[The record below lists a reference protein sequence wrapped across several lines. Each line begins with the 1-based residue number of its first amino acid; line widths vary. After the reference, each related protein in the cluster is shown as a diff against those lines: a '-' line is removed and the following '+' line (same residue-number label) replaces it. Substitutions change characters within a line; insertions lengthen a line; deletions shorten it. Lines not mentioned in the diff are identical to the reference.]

1 MTHILLLMIK
11 WILFLIFI
19 PIVSNGQSTDSLIT
33 SSLDEIILS
42 DMRPVKY
49 LPWTYRK
56 DTVSNGDT
64 YQNSVRN
71 LMDRLPGIQSFNG
84 ENFAQ
89 DVRIAIRGYGSR
101 SAFGIRGIRI
111 FQDGIPLTSPD
122 GTSQLDELSIYDIQE
137 LDVVRSGL
145 AARLGNASGGAISMK
160 STAFK
165 KGLTINTRVNSLG
178 SFDAG
183 LKYGLSK
190 GKVENVLSI
199 HHHSFKS
206 KRAYAEAQ
214 NNTLYNKTRWAVNNQ
229 WQLNF
234 INSLYY
240 SPEGN
245 DPGALTEGEFL
256 NNKYQANAR
265 NVLFKAGELVG
276 GMLSAIK
283 SIYTPTENVTWITT
297 MFYRKR
303 VFTGRLPFE
312 AGGWVDLNRD
322 FLGFNNAF
330 EYRGFKNSIF
340 TLGQSAEYQ
349 DDRRKL
355 YRNLSGSKG
364 SSTADQ
370 NESVVNLALYQQWQL
385 NLSRFSFHQLIR
397 FDYNYYRLIDHF
409 LSDGALDGQKKYN
422 RLNGAMGIGYHFSKL
437 AIVYANISTSFEM
450 PALNELTNNPDGT
463 TGFNTDLNPE
473 SSLQSELGLKISP
486 SQQCEFSGAIFFI
499 SISDQIQGYELAST
513 PGRTYY
519 RNAAAGSRS
528 GIEIAAKWKPA
539 SWIQADVNYAYSNYK
554 YTTFLTANR
563 DFSGNRQPLIPIH
576 KFNINLTLNLKNVV
590 NIQVLSA
597 YNSNMWL
604 DDANLAEA
612 KSYGELN
619 MVLTSGSKLS
629 KTLSIGVQGNNIF
642 NLMKYSNFRT
652 NAAAQ
657 RYYEAASPMHFGAFL
672 KAELF

>member
-1 MTHILLLMIK
+1 MIK
-11 WILFLIFI
+11 RIVFLIFL
-19 PIVSNGQSTDSLIT
+19 PWLAAGQIADTLIT
-33 SSLDEIILS
+33 GTLDEVLLS

-56 DTVSNGDT
+56 DSLSFGDT

-71 LMDRLPGIQSFNG
+71 LMDRLPGTQSFNG

-122 GTSQLDELSIYDIQE
+122 GTSQLDELSIYDISE

-145 AARLGNASGGAISMK
+145 AARLGNAGGGAISMK
-160 STAFK
+160 SSAFK
-165 KGLTINTRVNSLG
+165 KGLTINSRYNTLG

-183 LKYGLSK
+183 FKYGISRGKIENLLS
-190 GKVENVLSI
+190 V

-214 NNTLYNKTRWAVNNQ
+214 NTTLYNKTRFTVNNH
-229 WQLNF
+229 WQMDF

-245 DPGALTEGEFL
+245 DPGALNANEFL
-256 NNKYQANAR
+256 NDKYQANAR
-265 NVLFKAGELVG
+265 NVMFKAGESVSGL
-276 GMLSAIK
+276 LSAVK
-283 SIYTPTENVTWITT
+283 SIYTPSENITWITT

-303 VFTGRLPFE
+303 VFTGRLPFD
-312 AGGWVDLNRD
+312 AGGWVDLDRD
-322 FLGFNNAF
+322 FLGINNAW

-340 TLGQSAEYQ
+340 TLGQSLESQ
-349 DDRRKL
+349 DDKRQL
-355 YRNLSGSKG
+355 YRNLNGTKG

-370 NESVVNLALYQQWQL
+370 NESVFNLALYQQWQL
-385 NLSRFSFHQLIR
+385 NISGFSFHQLLR
-397 FDYNYYRLIDHF
+397 FDHNVYRLVDHF
-409 LSDGALDGQKKYN
+409 LSDGNQDGQKKYN
-422 RLNGAMGIGYHFSKL
+422 RLNGALGIGYHFSKNAL
-437 AIVYANISTSFEM
+437 CYANMSTSFEM
-450 PALNELTNNPDGT
+450 PALNELSNNPTSTG
-463 TGFNTDLNPE
+463 GFNTSLNPE
-473 SSLQSELGLKISP
+473 SSLQTELGIKVSP
-486 SQQCEFSGAIFFI
+486 SQSWESSIAIFFI

-528 GIEIAAKWKPA
+528 GMELAASWKPTKWLKTDI
-539 SWIQADVNYAYSNYK
+539 SYTYSNFK
-554 YTTFLTANR
+554 YTTFLTANG
-563 DFSGNRQPLIPIH
+563 DFSGNRQPLIPVH
-576 KFNINLTLNLKNVV
+576 KCNINMMVILRDIA
-590 NIQVLSA
+590 NIQMLA
-597 YNSNMWL
+597 GYNSSMWL
-604 DDANLAEA
+604 DDANITES
-612 KSYGELN
+612 KSYGEIN
-619 MVLTSGSKLS
+619 TVLTSGSRLS
-629 KTLSIGVQGNNIF
+629 KTITLGVQGNNLI

-657 RYYEAASPMHFGAFL
+657 RYFEAASPMHFGVFL
-672 KAELF
+672 KARLF